1 MSAVSIGGL
10 NRRLVLQ
17 EPVENADDEG
27 GVTRSYQTVT
37 TLWAQVRP
45 LGAGTD
51 VAAGSL
57 GAALRTAIV
66 VRARDD
72 VTTRHRFVDG
82 AHVYRVIAAR
92 LSADRRFLEIE
103 AQERED

>member
-1 MSAVSIGGL
+1 MSAVSIGDL

-57 GAALRTAIV
+57 GAALRTASSCA
-66 VRARDD
+66 RA
-72 VTTRHRFVDG
+72 TTSPRAIGLSTARTS
-82 AHVYRVIAAR
+82 IA
-92 LSADRRFLEIE
+92 
-103 AQERED
+103 